1 MISILQWKDLW
12 NWLPSESGVGAF
24 AAGTTPA
31 PMGDFL
37 QRVVSPIDKA
47 KHPLESLN
55 VVAKISFGGV
65 LHVRTD
71 EEKAGYKGPLFEA
84 KPGYLVFSKIRVGQG
99 SLCVVPDDLDH
110 LAVSPEYPVY
120 RADNRLIRPRFLNLL
135 LRSAQFQKLLRS
147 QASGNTTKKRIRPED
162 FELLEVPLPLLE
174 EQDEILLRYDAE
186 LERAGGIEGE
196 ANVKE
201 REALRNF
208 EAELGLAPLPDLPRR
223 LLQIARFSD
232 MDRWSH
238 DKPRHHFI
246 YASADVSRLC
256 QIGVTLRICIP

>member
-12 NWLPSESGVGAF
+12 NWLPSESGAGAF

-37 QRVVSPIDKA
+37 RRVVSPIDKA
-47 KHPLESLN
+47 KRPLDSLN

-71 EEKAGYKGPLFEA
+71 EEKSGYKGPLFEA
-84 KPGYLVFSKIRVGQG
+84 KPGDLVFSKIRVGQG
-99 SLCVVPDDLDH
+99 SLCVIPNDLGH

-120 RADNRLIRPRFLNLL
+120 RADDRLIRPHFLNLL

-162 FELLEVPLPLLE
+162 FEALEVPLPVLE

-186 LERAGGIEGE
+186 LERAVGIEAE
-196 ANVKE
+196 ANARE
-201 REALRNF
+201 REALQNF
-208 EAELGLAPLPDLPRR
+208 EAELGLTRFPTFPDGFFKLR
-223 LLQIARFSD
+223 
-232 MDRWSH
+232 
-238 DKPRHHFI
+238 
-246 YASADVSRLC
+246 ASPTWTDGAMKGFFNVSC
-256 QIGVTLRICIP
+256 